1 MEKWS
6 CSPASPANL
15 APSRSPKKIC
25 LLLREPPI
33 SADLRA
39 AVRAGHAT
47 PEQKIDIV
55 SGSLALPPAD
65 FAEMLAILSMD
76 DSPSIAEAAHD
87 CISTQ
92 PLASFI
98 AALAR
103 TDADPRTYS
112 YCAEYLCEQPGV
124 ADALAK
130 NIACPPAVVTRVSAC
145 LSSEGIQ
152 ALLDNLD
159 RLSSDPE
166 LGTKLAASTAATPE
180 QQDLLGEIPTNVP
193 LKTQEIEDTAAE
205 AVPDVQKRKTLL
217 QRLGSMNVVQRI
229 QLAVKGGREERG
241 LLIRD
246 PNKIVQRAVLQ
257 SPRLTDLEVENFASM
272 ANVSQEVLR
281 NIAKNRAF
289 MKSYIVLKN
298 LAKNPKSPIDIT
310 LHLLP
315 RLIPADLKQLAGNKN
330 VPETLRSSAQ
340 KLQRQRNMARPPE

>member
-1 MEKWS
+1 MS
-6 CSPASPANL
+6 
-15 APSRSPKKIC
+15 
-25 LLLREPPI
+25 
-33 SADLRA
+33 
-39 AVRAGHAT
+39 
-47 PEQKIDIV
+47 
-55 SGSLALPPAD
+55 LPPAD
-65 FAEMLAILSMD
+65 FAEMLAILSAD
-76 DSPSIAEAAHD
+76 ESPSIAEAAQD
-87 CISTQ
+87 CITTQ

-98 AALAR
+98 AALSR
-103 TDADPRTYS
+103 PDADRRAFS

-130 NIACPPAVVTRVSAC
+130 NIACPPETVTRVSAC
-145 LSSEGIQ
+145 LTSEGIQ

-166 LGTKLAASTAATPE
+166 LGSKLAYSTAATPE
-180 QQDLLGEIPTNVP
+180 QQDLLAEIQTNKL
-193 LKTQEIEDTAAE
+193 LKEQEVEDTAAE
-205 AVPDVQKRKTLL
+205 AVPDLKKRKTLL

-229 QLAVKGGREERG
+229 QLAVKGGREERM

-257 SPRLTDLEVENFASM
+257 SPRLTDLEVENFSAM

-289 MKSYIVLKN
+289 MKSYVVVKN

-315 RLIPADLKQLAGNKN
+315 RLIPADLKQLSGNKN

-340 KLQRQRNMARPPE
+340 KLQRQRNAARPAE

>member
-1 MEKWS
+1 M
-6 CSPASPANL
+6 
-15 APSRSPKKIC
+15 
-25 LLLREPPI
+25 
-33 SADLRA
+33 
-39 AVRAGHAT
+39 
-47 PEQKIDIV
+47 
-55 SGSLALPPAD
+55 
-65 FAEMLAILSMD
+65 
-76 DSPSIAEAAHD
+76 
-87 CISTQ
+87 
-92 PLASFI
+92 
-98 AALAR
+98 
-103 TDADPRTYS
+103 
-112 YCAEYLCEQPGV
+112 
-124 ADALAK
+124 
-130 NIACPPAVVTRVSAC
+130 
-145 LSSEGIQ
+145 
-152 ALLDNLD
+152 LDNLD

-166 LGTKLAASTAATPE
+166 LGSKLAYSTAATPE
-180 QQDLLGEIPTNVP
+180 QQDLLAEIQNNKQ
-193 LKTQEIEDTAAE
+193 LKEQEIADTAAK

-257 SPRLTDLEVENFASM
+257 SPRLTDLEVENFAAM

-289 MKSYIVLKN
+289 MKSYIVMKN

-340 KLQRQRNMARPPE
+340 KLQRQRNMARPAE